1 MDLQRRCL
9 GIGSVMIV
17 AAVILLLLSAGAWQT
32 IGAALESADA
42 AGFILYLESG
52 RIVRPQPDTAPT
64 ETASATQP
72 PSTTVP
78 TEAAA
83 VDVPCFVAADA
94 ALVDVRYH
102 ASYRPDLQQMV
113 TSTLQ
118 WDLCTDEPTVL
129 ILSSHATESYDP
141 QAEPYTASAAYRT
154 LDTDRNMI
162 SVGACLARTLQQAG
176 IHVIHD
182 TTLHDYPS
190 YNDSYIASRKTVQD
204 YLEQYPSIR
213 LVLDLH
219 RDATDENAAQLRTC
233 AMVNGVESAQLMLVV
248 GTRQDGWQSN
258 MALAVKLTALLEK
271 QYPGITRPISFRTQ
285 RFNQDLSPGALLVE
299 VGAAGNSRQ
308 EALTAAEV
316 LAQAIIALSKGAN
329 Y

>member
-17 AAVILLLLSAGAWQT
+17 VAVILRLLSAGAWQT
-32 IGAALESADA
+32 IATALEAEQTA
-42 AGFILYLESG
+42 AFLLYLETG
-52 RIVRPQPDTAPT
+52 RVVHPQPETVPT
-64 ETASATQP
+64 ETKPTTLP
-72 PSTTVP
+72 TTVP
-78 TEAAA
+78 TEPTEAPAA
-83 VDVPCFVAADA
+83 VPCFTASDA
-94 ALVDVRYH
+94 ELVQVRYH
-102 ASYRPDLQQMV
+102 ASYRPDLYQMV

-118 WDLCTDEPTVL
+118 WDLCIEAPTVL

-141 QAEPYTASAAYRT
+141 TAEGYTPSGAYRT

-162 SVGACLARTLQQAG
+162 SIGAYVAARLEEAG
-176 IHVIHD
+176 IRVIHD

-190 YNDSYIASRKTVQD
+190 YNDSYIESRKTAQA

-219 RDATDENAAQLRTC
+219 RDATDENAAQLDTS
-233 AMVNGVESAQLMLVV
+233 AQVDGVEAAQLMLVV

-271 QYPGITRPISFRTQ
+271 RDPGITRPISFRTQ
-285 RFNQDLSPGALLVE
+285 RFNQDLSAGALLVE
-299 VGAAGNSRQ
+299 VGAAGNTRQ
-308 EALTAAEV
+308 EALIAAGA
-316 LAQAIIALSKGAN
+316 LADAIIELSKGAN